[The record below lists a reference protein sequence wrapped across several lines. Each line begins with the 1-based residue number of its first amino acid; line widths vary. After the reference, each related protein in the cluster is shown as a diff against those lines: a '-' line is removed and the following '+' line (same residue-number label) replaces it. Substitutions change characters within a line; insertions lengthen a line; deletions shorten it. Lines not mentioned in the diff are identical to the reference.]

1 MTPYRLRSLAPG
13 EDAARARALEIEHR
27 IAEARAE
34 AREAGFAAGEA
45 AATEAYL
52 ADQARLTSDLI
63 ETLADARLTNEAARR
78 HVAASIAPVIERL
91 CAAITPALAET
102 GLFAEITRLVA
113 RAIETAPAALPRLR
127 CAPEVA
133 PAIAKALGARGL
145 DAEVRAAPELG
156 PREARIAW
164 DQGYD
169 HLDLDACVARIQGI
183 LAAHLRAESGTDSG
197 ADGIEERRHAG

>member
-1 MTPYRLRSLAPG
+1 MTPYRLRTLSPA
-13 EDAARARALEIEHR
+13 EDTARARAHEIDRR

-34 AREAGFAAGEA
+34 AQAAGFLEGRA
-45 AATEAYL
+45 AATEAFL
-52 ADQARLTSDLI
+52 ADQARLTSELI
-63 ETLADARLTNEAARR
+63 EALSDARLTNEAARR
-78 HVAASIAPVIERL
+78 HVAASLAPVIEHL

-133 PAIAKALGARGL
+133 PAIAKALNARGL
-145 DAEVRAAPELG
+145 DAEVRGAPELG

-169 HLDLDACVARIQGI
+169 HLDLDACVEKIHAI
-183 LAAHLRAESGTDSG
+183 LAAQLCAEETE
-197 ADGIEERRHAG
+197 AEPAEQRRHA

>member
-1 MTPYRLRSLAPG
+1 MTAYRLQTFEPG
-13 EDAARARALEIEHR
+13 EDAARARALDIERR
-27 IAEARAE
+27 ISEAREEARAE
-34 AREAGFAAGEA
+34 GYLRGQA
-45 AATEAYL
+45 AAAEAYL
-52 ADQARLTSDLI
+52 ADQARLTGELI
-63 ETLADARLTNEAARR
+63 EALSDARLTNEAARR
-78 HVAASIAPVIERL
+78 HVAASLAPVIEHL

-113 RAIETAPAALPRLR
+113 RAIEAAPAALPRLR

-133 PAIAKALGARGL
+133 PVVAGILNARGL

-169 HLDLDACVARIQGI
+169 HLDLDACVAKIHAI
-183 LAAHLRAESGTDSG
+183 LAAQLRAEGPGPD
-197 ADGIEERRHAG
+197 AEEQRRHA

>member
-1 MTPYRLRSLAPG
+1 MTAYRLQTFEPG
-13 EDAARARALEIEHR
+13 EDAARARALDIERR
-27 IAEARAE
+27 ISEAREEARAE
-34 AREAGFAAGEA
+34 GYLRGQA
-45 AATEAYL
+45 AAAEAYL
-52 ADQARLTSDLI
+52 ADQARLTGELI
-63 ETLADARLTNEAARR
+63 EALSDARLTNEAARR
-78 HVAASIAPVIERL
+78 HVAASLAPVIEHL

-113 RAIETAPAALPRLR
+113 RAIEAAPAALPRLR

-133 PAIAKALGARGL
+133 PVVAGILNARGL

-169 HLDLDACVARIQGI
+169 HLDLDACVAKIHAI
-183 LAAHLRAESGTDSG
+183 LAAQLRAEEPGPD
-197 ADGIEERRHAG
+197 AEEQRRHA

>member
-1 MTPYRLRSLAPG
+1 MTAYRLQTFEPG
-13 EDAARARALEIEHR
+13 EDAARARALDIERR
-27 IAEARAE
+27 ISEAREEARAE
-34 AREAGFAAGEA
+34 GYLRGQA
-45 AATEAYL
+45 AAAEAYL
-52 ADQARLTSDLI
+52 ADQARLTGELI
-63 ETLADARLTNEAARR
+63 EALSDARLTNEAARR
-78 HVAASIAPVIERL
+78 HVAASLAPVIEHL

-113 RAIETAPAALPRLR
+113 RAIEAAPAALPRLR

-133 PAIAKALGARGL
+133 PVVAGILNARGL

-169 HLDLDACVARIQGI
+169 HLDLDACVAKIHAI
-183 LAAHLRAESGTDSG
+183 LAAQLRAEGPGSD
-197 ADGIEERRHAG
+197 AEEQRRHA